1 MQAKAHFPF
10 FPPMGNV
17 EIGVNQPC
25 SILFHCSRG
34 GTSGTSGTGG
44 TSGTQKGR
52 PGVGAPSVLLLSS
65 LDFT

>member
-34 GTSGTSGTGG
+34 GTGG

-65 LDFT
+65 VDFT

>member
-10 FPPMGNV
+10 FPPLGNV

-25 SILFHCSRG
+25 SILVHCSRG
-34 GTSGTSGTGG
+34 GTGGTNGTSGTK
-44 TSGTQKGR
+44 KGR

-65 LDFT
+65 VDFT

>member
-17 EIGVNQPC
+17 ESGVNQPC
-25 SILFHCSRG
+25 SILFHCSW
-34 GTSGTSGTGG
+34 GG

-65 LDFT
+65 VDFT

>member
-34 GTSGTSGTGG
+34 GTVE
-44 TSGTQKGR
+44 QMEQVEQVEHKK
-52 PGVGAPSVLLLSS
+52 GAPVWERPLYCY
-65 LDFT
+65 

>member
-34 GTSGTSGTGG
+34 GTSGTGGTG
-44 TSGTQKGR
+44 GTQKGR